1 MENVPAEHRKQVA
14 FEPAGENG
22 KLTGKYPALHDGRLG
37 IDWLVVLFGA
47 GNSAAAE
54 RVTRRIVSMACARWR
69 GVRVAGPKRDARV

>member
-22 KLTGKYPALHDGRLG
+22 KLTGKYPALQDGRL
-37 IDWLVVLFGA
+37 DWVLFGA

-54 RVTRRIVSMACARWR
+54 RVTRRIASMACARWR
-69 GVRVAGPKRDARV
+69 GVRGAGPKRDASV